1 MTKIV
6 LIFVGVL
13 VAGAVAVV
21 GLFLA
26 PMIYDGFRSAGQKR
40 ALQARTD
47 YPQIAA
53 ACVSLARAITNDAVL
68 LKPTDAIV
76 PEALRLLSPRYI
88 SANTSLITLE
98 FHGGFDH
105 YGYRVQQ
112 ADTDAKLWTIYY
124 YTEEGRRLLTTITNV
139 EPATHQKLGQN

>member
-1 MTKIV
+1 MTKIA
-6 LIFVGVL
+6 LIIVGIVIVGV
-13 VAGAVAVV
+13 VAVV

-26 PMIYDGFRSAGQKR
+26 PIVYDGFRSASQQR

-53 ACVSLARAITNDAVL
+53 ACVSLARSITNDSVL
-68 LKPTDAIV
+68 LKPSDPVV
-76 PEALRLLSPRYI
+76 PAALRSLSPRYI
-88 SANTSLITLE
+88 SAYSNFITLE

-112 ADTDAKLWTIYY
+112 SDADARLWTIYY
-124 YTEEGRRLLTTITNV
+124 YTEQGQRLLTTITND
-139 EPATHQKLGQN
+139 

>member
-6 LIFVGVL
+6 LIIVGVV
-13 VAGAVAVV
+13 VAGVIVVV

-26 PMIYDGFRSAGQKR
+26 PIMYDGFRSASQKR
-40 ALQARTD
+40 ALQTRSD

-53 ACVSLARAITNDAVL
+53 ACVSLARSITNDSVL
-68 LKPTDAIV
+68 LKPSDPVV
-76 PEALRLLSPRYI
+76 PAALRALSPRYI
-88 SANTSLITLE
+88 SAYTNFITLE

-112 ADTDAKLWTIYY
+112 SDTDARLWTISY
-124 YTEEGRRLLTTITNV
+124 YTEQGQRLLTTITND
-139 EPATHQKLGQN
+139 